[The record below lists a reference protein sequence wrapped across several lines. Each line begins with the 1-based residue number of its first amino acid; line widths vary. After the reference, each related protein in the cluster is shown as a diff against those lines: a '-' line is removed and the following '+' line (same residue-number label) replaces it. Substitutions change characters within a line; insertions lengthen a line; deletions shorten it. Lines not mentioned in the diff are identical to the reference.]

1 MQKAVFLYAC
11 MFCAIV
17 TKMISFLCESCDT
30 LKPPE
35 QENRLYFQRGG
46 LACECYELALAGGR
60 RAVRRGEAATA
71 GLVSIWFA
79 AGAVAGLIAAWL
91 GAGVAAQVVL
101 FAVVSAAALAVT
113 RPLVRRYAAGKAVPT
128 NLDRVLGD
136 TGRVT
141 ETIDNARSA
150 GAVYVDGK
158 TWTARSD
165 DGAVIPQGTTVK
177 ILRMEGVTLF
187 VKKIEE
193 KVEVT
198 S

>member
-1 MQKAVFLYAC
+1 MSWLWLGGVVLFGAV
-11 MFCAIV
+11 
-17 TKMISFLCESCDT
+17 
-30 LKPPE
+30 
-35 QENRLYFQRGG
+35 
-46 LACECYELALAGGR
+46 
-60 RAVRRGEAATA
+60 EAATA

-91 GAGVAAQVVL
+91 GAGVAVQVVL